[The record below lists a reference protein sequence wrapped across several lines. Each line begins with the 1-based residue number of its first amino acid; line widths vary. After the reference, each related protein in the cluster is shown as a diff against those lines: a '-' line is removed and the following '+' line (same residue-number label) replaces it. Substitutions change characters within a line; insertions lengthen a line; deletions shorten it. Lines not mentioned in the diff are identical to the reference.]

1 MGWALRMVPAF
12 GFMLKLGLTVRV
24 FNEKYKIQEMA
35 PNIVWFSETLIQILQ
50 FTGELRTGIKDIIM
64 QRLLIL
70 RE

>member
-1 MGWALRMVPAF
+1 
-12 GFMLKLGLTVRV
+12 
-24 FNEKYKIQEMA
+24 MA